1 MLFAAVG
8 SEIEV
13 SGELTN
19 GSGSA
24 GDDPGDGSLL
34 PPPTTGGRVPLE
46 PAGVVTPS
54 MEGHTGI
61 TERLALEPP
70 PVLDFDAFLHA

>member
-8 SEIEV
+8 GEIEV

-46 PAGVVTPS
+46 IAGVVT
-54 MEGHTGI
+54 
-61 TERLALEPP
+61 